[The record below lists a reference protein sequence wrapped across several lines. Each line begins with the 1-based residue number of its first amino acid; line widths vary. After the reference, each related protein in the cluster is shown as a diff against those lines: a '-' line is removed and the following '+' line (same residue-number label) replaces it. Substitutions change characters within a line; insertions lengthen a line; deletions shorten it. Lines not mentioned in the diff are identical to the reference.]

1 MTLKTRGN
9 KTAVNGAR
17 ILLGRIVLAYCHAK
31 IKRYKPKHDT
41 FIIIANHSDALDPV
55 YVLYALK
62 KYVRFVISDHLV
74 DKPILNLILRKISGF
89 IVREREKPSSEMV
102 NNILKSIKEGVSVAI
117 CVEGTI
123 TPNGETGFFSPR
135 TGQLIKDAGV
145 ALITF
150 RVNGGYFHTPKW
162 GTGLRKGPVR
172 GSVVREYSPEE
183 LKEMTVEEINEAIRN
198 DIYVNVFDD
207 LKKNKNE
214 YKGKNLAEHVE
225 RVLFMCPHCFE
236 VGKLHSKGDYL
247 TCDCGYKVELRADG
261 FFYPLRKKLVF
272 DNILDWDKWQKEQWK
287 ERVLKAGA
295 GELIF
300 EESGQRISTIVDRKR
315 KSISENA
322 VLRICQDRFEIVLN
336 ENETITIPL
345 DTVKLVMSISIEA
358 LLIIDQERYFYIKTH
373 KPRATSKYVAA
384 WRYLIGKDYK

>member
-17 ILLGRIVLAYCHAK
+17 FLLGRIVLAYCHAK

-300 EESGQRISTIVDRKR
+300 EEGGQRISTIVERKR

-322 VLRICQDRFEIVLN
+322 ILRICQDRFEIVLN

>member
-1 MTLKTRGN
+1 MTFKTRSN
-9 KTAVNGAR
+9 KAAVNGAR
-17 ILLGRIVLAYCHAK
+17 ILFGRLVLAYCHAK

-41 FIIIANHSDALDPV
+41 FILIANHSDALDPV
-55 YVLYALK
+55 YMLYAVK

-74 DKPILNLILRKISGF
+74 DKPILNFILRKVSGF
-89 IVREREKPSSEMV
+89 IVREREKPSSAMV
-102 NNILKSIKEGVSVAI
+102 EAIHKSIDEGVSVAI

-150 RVNGGYFHTPKW
+150 RLSGGFFHTPKW
-162 GTGLRKGPVR
+162 GTGLRKGPVH
-172 GSVVREYSPEE
+172 GSVVREYSPQE
-183 LKEMTVEEINEAIRN
+183 LQEMTVEEINEAIRS
-198 DIYVNVFDD
+198 DIYVNAFED
-207 LKKNKNE
+207 LKKSKHQ

-225 RVLFMCPHCFE
+225 RVLYMCPHCKE
-236 VGKLHSKGDYL
+236 VGTLHSKGDFL

-261 FFYPLRKKLVF
+261 FFHPIQKKLIF
-272 DNILDWDKWQKEQWK
+272 DNILEWDKWQKEEWK
-287 ERVLKAGA
+287 ERVLAAGK

-300 EESGQRISTIVDRKR
+300 EEGGQRIATIVDRKR
-315 KSISENA
+315 RSISENA
-322 VLRICQDRFEIVLN
+322 TLRICQDRFEIQLN
-336 ENETITIPL
+336 ENENIVIPL
-345 DTVKLVMSISIEA
+345 DSIKLVMSISIEA

-384 WRYLIGKDYK
+384 YRYLIGKDYK

>member
-1 MTLKTRGN
+1 MTFKTRSN

-17 ILLGRIVLAYCHAK
+17 ILLGRAVLAYCHAK

-41 FIIIANHSDALDPV
+41 FILIANHSDALDPV
-55 YVLYALK
+55 YMLYAVK

-74 DKPILNLILRKISGF
+74 DKPILNFILRKVSGF
-89 IVREREKPSSEMV
+89 IVREREKPSSAMV
-102 NNILKSIKEGVSVAI
+102 DDIIKSTREGVSVGI

-135 TGQLIKDAGV
+135 TGQLIKDSGV

-150 RVNGGYFHTPKW
+150 RLTGGYFHTPKW
-162 GTGLRKGPVR
+162 GTGLRKGPVH

-183 LKEMTVEEINEAIRN
+183 LKEMTVEEINEAIRS

-207 LKKNKNE
+207 LKKNKNR
-214 YKGKNLAEHVE
+214 YHGKNLAEHVE
-225 RVLFMCPHCFE
+225 RVLFMCPHCQK
-236 VGKLHSKGDYL
+236 VGTLHSKGDFL
-247 TCDCGYKVELRADG
+247 TCDCGYNVELRADG
-261 FFYPLRKKLVF
+261 FFHPIQKELIF
-272 DNILDWDKWQKEQWK
+272 DNILDWDKWQKVEWK
-287 ERVLKAGA
+287 KRVLAAGP

-300 EESGQRISTIVDRKR
+300 EEGGQRIATIVDRKR

-322 VLRICQDRFEIVLN
+322 HLKLYQDRFEIELN
-336 ENETITIPL
+336 EDETIKIPL
-345 DTVKLVMSISIEA
+345 ESIKLVMSISIEA

-373 KPRATSKYVAA
+373 KPRATSKYVAGY
-384 WRYLIGKDYK
+384 RYLIGKDYK